1 MKCDKILAG
10 TKSWNTMYI
19 NIAVLYFLS
28 EREVVPQI
36 S

>member
-10 TKSWNTMYI
+10 TKLLNTLYI
-19 NIAVLYFLS
+19 ISLFCILLS
-28 EREVVPQI
+28 EREVVPLI